1 MLFLVLLHK
10 IRLNCKVGDYKIGPF
25 CIITCSSL
33 YECQAFAECLGYGGE
48 GVKSYAI
55 TACLDAGNV
64 RPLHLHAVGEVLL
77 GHSFF
82 LSQLGNVLPYALPF
96 LLVLY
101 HSYDP
106 IDTFAMLSSI
116 SITSMQ

>member
-1 MLFLVLLHK
+1 LL
-10 IRLNCKVGDYKIGPF
+10 C
-25 CIITCSSL
+25 
-33 YECQAFAECLGYGGE
+33 
-48 GVKSYAI
+48 
-55 TACLDAGNV
+55 
-64 RPLHLHAVGEVLL
+64 
-77 GHSFF
+77 HSFF